1 MLDSLSSSAFFVM
14 KGGSM
19 NDDFNKILNSY
30 RDAGFESL
38 MMFNWTVSFV
48 TIITGALELL
58 RRYNKAGMSVLIFSD
73 NATIDIIFASVF
85 IILGLMV
92 VIFFNKTRIYRKV
105 VYLLA
110 TVWIWVY
117 FSQLAD
123 GLSQIPNL
131 KHILILPIVIQLF
144 YMMKASVFLDEN
156 D

>member
-1 MLDSLSSSAFFVM
+1 M

-19 NDDFNKILNSY
+19 NDDLKKILKSY
-30 RDAGFESL
+30 HNAGFESL
-38 MMFNWTVSFV
+38 TMFNWTISFV

-58 RRYNKAGMSVLIFSD
+58 RRYNKAGMSVIIFSN
-73 NATIDIIFASVF
+73 NAIVDIIISCVF
-85 IILGLMV
+85 IVLGLAI

-123 GLSQIPNL
+123 GLSQVPNL

>member
-1 MLDSLSSSAFFVM
+1 
-14 KGGSM
+14 M
-19 NDDFNKILNSY
+19 NDDLKKILKSY
-30 RDAGFESL
+30 HNAGFESL
-38 MMFNWTVSFV
+38 TMFNWTISFV

-58 RRYNKAGMSVLIFSD
+58 RRYNKAGMSVIIFSN
-73 NATIDIIFASVF
+73 NAIVDIIISCVF
-85 IILGLMV
+85 IVLGLAI

-123 GLSQIPNL
+123 GLSQAPNL

>member
-1 MLDSLSSSAFFVM
+1 MRRS
-14 KGGSM
+14 SM
-19 NDDFNKILNSY
+19 NDDLKKILKSY
-30 RDAGFESL
+30 HNAGFESL
-38 MMFNWTVSFV
+38 TMFNWTISFV

-58 RRYNKAGMSVLIFSD
+58 RRYNKAGMSVIIFSN
-73 NATIDIIFASVF
+73 NAIVDIIISCVF
-85 IILGLMV
+85 IVLGLAI

-123 GLSQIPNL
+123 GLSQVPNL